1 MTASGLW
8 SMSMGN
14 PSQDLETTWM
24 PMYMEHGIQIQIMP
38 TFLNDSLIYM
48 VQVISPESPYW
59 LTIGAFETP
68 ALALTALCR
77 MVGATDTDQ

>member
-8 SMSMGN
+8 SMSTAN
-14 PSQDLETTWM
+14 LSPDSETTWM

-48 VQVISPESPYW
+48 VQVITPDTPYW